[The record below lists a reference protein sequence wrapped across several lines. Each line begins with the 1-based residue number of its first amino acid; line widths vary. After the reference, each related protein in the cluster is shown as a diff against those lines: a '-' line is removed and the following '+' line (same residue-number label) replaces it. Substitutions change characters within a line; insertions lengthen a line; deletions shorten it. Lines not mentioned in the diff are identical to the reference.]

1 MRVEK
6 KCFIFLCVDVCQCV
20 CVFVCVCVCLLV
32 CVSASVYVM
41 NVKEKNCVEHREKRN
56 ELCLLLQS

>member
-1 MRVEK
+1 MFHFSLCRRVSM
-6 KCFIFLCVDVCQCV
+6 CLNVCV
-20 CVFVCVCVCLLV
+20 CVCVCVCLLV

-41 NVKEKNCVEHREKRN
+41 SVKEKNCVEHREKGN